1 MTDKQDALDFIETIY
16 ERELRDFGSHS
27 IHDPTHE
34 QRLKH
39 ILSFQKHIETIRQ
52 ALTAPCIGKDDLC
65 PCQDGDMC
73 HYKGENPFLIP
84 APVVDVEGLKREN
97 ISVDG
102 LSIPSIYK
110 DRIIA
115 FGEASGVIGWN
126 AAIDAVRA
134 MIGKAPKLGEKQ
146 NDK

>member
-52 ALTAPCIGKDDLC
+52 ALTAPAVDLDGVESLENDLKCLSGYCPDHFDESPNCQQECAMFVREHITTIFDLIRARGLIGNA
-65 PCQDGDMC
+65 QERGD
-73 HYKGENPFLIP
+73 E
-84 APVVDVEGLKREN
+84 
-97 ISVDG
+97 
-102 LSIPSIYK
+102 
-110 DRIIA
+110 
-115 FGEASGVIGWN
+115 
-126 AAIDAVRA
+126 
-134 MIGKAPKLGEKQ
+134 
-146 NDK
+146 